1 MLNPKFITIG
11 KLKQAY
17 ELTGHDVDGLM
28 AELLPDNVFPLAVWE
43 IAYNEH
49 WLWSLKGNSV
59 RYGIDIPKLP
69 DAGPLPEKYFTTSL
83 HSALIG
89 KFFGELIRVIDI
101 EALEKGIDYIIECAY
116 GKDGFPFEEA
126 KKTLFASLR

>member
-43 IAYNEH
+43 IAYN
-49 WLWSLKGNSV
+49 
-59 RYGIDIPKLP
+59 
-69 DAGPLPEKYFTTSL
+69 
-83 HSALIG
+83 
-89 KFFGELIRVIDI
+89 
-101 EALEKGIDYIIECAY
+101 
-116 GKDGFPFEEA
+116 
-126 KKTLFASLR
+126 